1 MAEPSGRRGGA
12 RSVRQQL
19 LLWLALP
26 VALFM
31 LLDAWASYRAALDTA
46 QRALR
51 ALEDHARGVPG
62 VLAARVRDCAAEAAG
77 AVEAH
82 GYDLFLAA
90 NGGDAADAGADGE
103 AGR

>member
-1 MAEPSGRRGGA
+1 MAPPLPFPPPAILVASPLASAPA
-12 RSVRQQL
+12 RS
-19 LLWLALP
+19 LADL
-26 VALFM
+26 A
-31 LLDAWASYRAALDTA
+31 RTLDTA

-51 ALEDHARGVPG
+51 ELEDHASGVPG

-90 NGGDAADAGADGE
+90 NDAGEAADGTDGE

>member
-1 MAEPSGRRGGA
+1 MAPLPFPPPAILVASPLASAPA
-12 RSVRQQL
+12 RS
-19 LLWLALP
+19 LADL
-26 VALFM
+26 A
-31 LLDAWASYRAALDTA
+31 RTLDTA

-51 ALEDHARGVPG
+51 ALEDHACGVPG

-90 NGGDAADAGADGE
+90 GRGDPADEDADGE
-103 AGR
+103 GGR

>member
-1 MAEPSGRRGGA
+1 MAPLPFPPPAVVAAPVLASASAPALADLA
-12 RSVRQQL
+12 RD
-19 LLWLALP
+19 
-26 VALFM
+26 
-31 LLDAWASYRAALDTA
+31 LDAA

-51 ALEDHARGVPG
+51 ALEDRARGVPG

-90 NGGDAADAGADGE
+90 NGSVAADGDADGE

>member
-1 MAEPSGRRGGA
+1 MPTLASAPA
-12 RSVRQQL
+12 RV
-19 LLWLALP
+19 LADL
-26 VALFM
+26 ART
-31 LLDAWASYRAALDTA
+31 LDAA

-82 GYDLFLAA
+82 GYDLFLATDS
-90 NGGDAADAGADGE
+90 DAAAGDPAAGE
-103 AGR
+103 AGL

>member
-1 MAEPSGRRGGA
+1 MAPLPFPPPAVVAAPAFASAPA
-12 RSVRQQL
+12 RV
-19 LLWLALP
+19 LADL
-26 VALFM
+26 A
-31 LLDAWASYRAALDTA
+31 RTLDTA

-90 NGGDAADAGADGE
+90 GGGDPADEDADGE
-103 AGR
+103 GGR

>member
-1 MAEPSGRRGGA
+1 MPAAPAHASPHA
-12 RSVRQQL
+12 RS
-19 LLWLALP
+19 LANL
-26 VALFM
+26 ARS
-31 LLDAWASYRAALDTA
+31 LDAA

-51 ALEDHARGVPG
+51 ELEEHARGVPG
-62 VLAARVRDCAAEAAG
+62 VLAARVRACAAEAAG

-90 NGGDAADAGADGE
+90 TGAADGDADDGE

>member
-1 MAEPSGRRGGA
+1 MAPPLPFPPPAALAAPPHASAPARDLADLGRT
-12 RSVRQQL
+12 
-19 LLWLALP
+19 
-26 VALFM
+26 
-31 LLDAWASYRAALDTA
+31 LDAA

-62 VLAARVRDCAAEAAG
+62 VLAARVRDCAAGSAD

-90 NGGDAADAGADGE
+90 GGEAVGDGDADGE
-103 AGR
+103 AGP

>member
-1 MAEPSGRRGGA
+1 MAPPRPFPPPAVVAAPPHASASAPALADLA
-12 RSVRQQL
+12 RD
-19 LLWLALP
+19 
-26 VALFM
+26 
-31 LLDAWASYRAALDTA
+31 LDAA

-51 ALEDHARGVPG
+51 ALEDRARSVPG

-82 GYDLFLAA
+82 GYDLFLATVC
-90 NGGDAADAGADGE
+90 DAVADGMDGE

>member
-1 MAEPSGRRGGA
+1 MAPPLPFPPPVVPAAPLQASADARG
-12 RSVRQQL
+12 
-19 LLWLALP
+19 LAGLSWT
-26 VALFM
+26 
-31 LLDAWASYRAALDTA
+31 LDAA

-51 ALEDHARGVPG
+51 DLEDHARGVPG

-90 NGGDAADAGADGE
+90 TGGADAEAPGDADGE

>member
-1 MAEPSGRRGGA
+1 MAPLPFPPPAILVASPFASAPA
-12 RSVRQQL
+12 RS
-19 LLWLALP
+19 LADL
-26 VALFM
+26 A
-31 LLDAWASYRAALDTA
+31 RTLDTA

-90 NGGDAADAGADGE
+90 GHDAAAGDADGE

>member
-1 MAEPSGRRGGA
+1 MAPLPFPPPAVLAAPLHASAPA
-12 RSVRQQL
+12 RSVAD
-19 LLWLALP
+19 LART
-26 VALFM
+26 
-31 LLDAWASYRAALDTA
+31 LDAA

-51 ALEDHARGVPG
+51 ELEDHARGVPG

-82 GYDLFLAA
+82 GYDLFLAT
-90 NGGDAADAGADGE
+90 GGADGE

>member
-1 MAEPSGRRGGA
+1 MLFPMLCFWSLRHRTVGRK
-12 RSVRQQL
+12 
-19 LLWLALP
+19 P
-26 VALFM
+26 
-31 LLDAWASYRAALDTA
+31 
-46 QRALR
+46 
-51 ALEDHARGVPG
+51 
-62 VLAARVRDCAAEAAG
+62 AARVRDCAAEAAG

>member
-1 MAEPSGRRGGA
+1 MSPLPFPPPVVPAAPLHASAPARGLADLA
-12 RSVRQQL
+12 RD
-19 LLWLALP
+19 
-26 VALFM
+26 
-31 LLDAWASYRAALDTA
+31 LDAA

-51 ALEDHARGVPG
+51 ALEDRARGVPG

-90 NGGDAADAGADGE
+90 GGADGE

>member
-1 MAEPSGRRGGA
+1 MT
-12 RSVRQQL
+12 
-19 LLWLALP
+19 
-26 VALFM
+26 
-31 LLDAWASYRAALDTA
+31 LDAA

-62 VLAARVRDCAAEAAG
+62 VLAARVRDCAAGAAG

-90 NGGDAADAGADGE
+90 NADTGGDADGE

>member
-1 MAEPSGRRGGA
+1 MAPLPFPPPAIVAAPVFASAPA
-12 RSVRQQL
+12 RS
-19 LLWLALP
+19 LADLSQT
-26 VALFM
+26 
-31 LLDAWASYRAALDTA
+31 LDAA

-51 ALEDHARGVPG
+51 ELEDHARSVPG

-90 NGGDAADAGADGE
+90 NGGDAADGDADGE

>member
-1 MAEPSGRRGGA
+1 MAPPPFPPPAVVAAPLHASAPA
-12 RSVRQQL
+12 RS
-19 LLWLALP
+19 LADLSQT
-26 VALFM
+26 
-31 LLDAWASYRAALDTA
+31 LDAA

-62 VLAARVRDCAAEAAG
+62 VLAARVRDCAADAAG

-90 NGGDAADAGADGE
+90 TGGTADGDADGE
-103 AGR
+103 DGR